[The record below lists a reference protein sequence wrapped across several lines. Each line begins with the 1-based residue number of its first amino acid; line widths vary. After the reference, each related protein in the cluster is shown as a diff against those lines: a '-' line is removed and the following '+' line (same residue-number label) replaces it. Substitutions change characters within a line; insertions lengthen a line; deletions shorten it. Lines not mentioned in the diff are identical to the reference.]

1 MQFIRTCLYLF
12 VFSAAMFAQKADEM
26 TIKVFFNNVA
36 DDPNMDNCQGVKPVT
51 RTIPKTKAVA
61 RAALEELFKG
71 VSTDEEGKGFV
82 SFTAESTRG
91 ILKNINIKNGSAY
104 VNFDERVYQQLGNA
118 TTSCG
123 GASFFSSVEKTLQ
136 QFPTIKRVF
145 YAIEGNTDDFYEWAQ
160 VGECPHG
167 KKHCDSKN
175 FE

>member
-1 MQFIRTCLYLF
+1 MQLVRMFLF
-12 VFSAAMFAQKADEM
+12 LLIFSAAVFAQKADEM
-26 TIKVFFNNVA
+26 KIKVFFNNA
-36 DDPNMDNCQGVKPVT
+36 KDDPNIENCQDVKSVT
-51 RTIPKTKAVA
+51 RTIPKTKGVA

-71 VSTDEEGKGFV
+71 VSKEEEEKGFV
-82 SFTAESTRG
+82 SFAPESTRG

-123 GASFFSSVEKTLQ
+123 GASFFASVEKTLQ

-175 FE
+175 FK